1 MSQAKSGV
9 VSSVDRALS
18 LLEVLASE
26 EGLSL
31 TQLAT
36 KLHSEKTTVFRLA
49 ATLVERGWLT
59 KDESLRYRLGPNA
72 LSLAAGDHGA
82 GDIKTSLEPIMAELQ
97 EETQETIHLTRL
109 EGRQVVYLAQLVSPK
124 PVLSFTVIGSR
135 SPAHCVSSGL
145 AQLAALPEKRLDWVL
160 SAPLKRYTDASLTDP
175 AKVRE
180 EIARTRERGYGINI
194 GGYRNEVGGIGV
206 AVLND
211 AGTPIAGLAVCIPV
225 FRLMKQDFEAL
236 GARLIRAAR
245 DAEAILRERP
255 ATTSGNPMLRDTENE
270 AFL

>member
-1 MSQAKSGV
+1 V
-9 VSSVDRALS
+9 
-18 LLEVLASE
+18 
-26 EGLSL
+26 LSL

-145 AQLAALPEKRLDWVL
+145 AQLAALPDKRLDWVL

-175 AKVRE
+175 AEVRE

-206 AVLND
+206 
-211 AGTPIAGLAVCIPV
+211 AVCIPV

-255 ATTSGNPMLRDTENE
+255 ATTSGNPILRDTESE